1 MDFKEE
7 RWVYVVD
14 DDEGIRLALGSL
26 LKSVGL
32 WVATFDSTQAFL
44 EANRPEVPSCL
55 LLDVRLK
62 GESGLAFQRRAQ
74 AWNMQ
79 IPIVIVTGHADVPM
93 TITAMKAGASDFLTK
108 PVREQDLLDA
118 VHHALTADAKRL
130 QHLKRSREFR
140 DRYESLTPREK
151 EILLCVIAGQLNKQ
165 IAGQLNLSEVTVK
178 IHRSAAMRKL
188 GIKSLVDLVREAQGL
203 RLLPGYA

>member
-14 DDEGIRLALGSL
+14 DDEGTRLALSSL
-26 LKSVGL
+26 LRSVGL
-32 WVATFDSTQAFL
+32 GVSVFDSTQAFL
-44 EANRPEVPSCL
+44 EVNRPEVPSCL
-55 LLDVRLK
+55 LLDVRLR
-62 GESGLAFQRRAQ
+62 GESGLAFQRRAK

-79 IPIVIVTGHADVPM
+79 LPIVIVTGHADVPM
-93 TITAMKAGASDFLTK
+93 TISAMKAGASDFLTK

-118 VHHALTADAKRL
+118 VHHALSADAKRL
-130 QHLKRSREFR
+130 QQSKRSREFR

-151 EILLCVIAGQLNKQ
+151 EILLCVISGQLNKQ

-188 GIKSLVDLVREAQGL
+188 GIKSLVDLVREAHGL